1 MNGRVLAVVVLSAC
15 GGTPPPA
22 TSPSRASS
30 PQRAR
35 TSEIELAIPA
45 GYTDISASMKQAIPD
60 VSVGLS
66 GPRDAVIVAQRSSGR
81 GGALDDAGCA
91 ERGKYLVEG
100 GPQIPGKPVTLRG
113 TAVVAWS
120 GGKGCELD
128 YLTPDGIPT
137 RLFELY
143 PAGTPPTSDTPV
155 EIWTLTCQHE
165 DGDQTALA
173 TCRETV
179 ATFVL
184 SAP

>member
-1 MNGRVLAVVVLSAC
+1 VKTTEL
-15 GGTPPPA
+15 
-22 TSPSRASS
+22 
-30 PQRAR
+30 
-35 TSEIELAIPA
+35 ELAIPA

-91 ERGKYLVEG
+91 ERGKYMAEG
-100 GPQIPGKPVTLRG
+100 GPQIPGKPVKLRA
-113 TAVVAWS
+113 TAVVSWS
-120 GGKGCELD
+120 GGKGCELA
-128 YLTPDGIPT
+128 YLTPDGVPT

-143 PAGTPPTSDTPV
+143 PPSTPPTSDTPV
-155 EIWTLTCQHE
+155 EIWTVTCQHE

-173 TCRETV
+173 TCRATV
-179 ATFVL
+179 GTFVL